1 MLLAVNL
8 YDLASYC
15 GFHVDSLILAA
26 NNILSLDSI
35 VAAVNVLSCILLNSS
50 IVIVF
55 ITLPPVSLN
64 MYSLVEDDISF
75 S

>member
-1 MLLAVNL
+1 M
-8 YDLASYC
+8 
-15 GFHVDSLILAA
+15 
-26 NNILSLDSI
+26 DSI